1 MTLSGAIL
9 LALYHTTTPETTMED
24 IVFRSPA
31 VSRSQVATP
40 IVDEMPRFTRWSR
53 LDVRPT
59 LDMARQFCWLDRE
72 TGRLIFSDSESIPV
86 R

>member
-1 MTLSGAIL
+1 
-9 LALYHTTTPETTMED
+9 MED

-31 VSRSQVATP
+31 VSRSQAATP
-40 IVDEMPRFTRWSR
+40 IVDEMPRFTRRSR

-59 LDMARQFCWLDRE
+59 LDMARQFCWLDRA
-72 TGRLIFSDSESIPV
+72 TGRLIFSETESTPV